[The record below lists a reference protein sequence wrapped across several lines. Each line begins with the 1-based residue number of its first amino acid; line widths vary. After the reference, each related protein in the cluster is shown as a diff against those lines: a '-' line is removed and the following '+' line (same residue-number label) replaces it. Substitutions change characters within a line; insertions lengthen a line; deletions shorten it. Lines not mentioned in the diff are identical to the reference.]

1 MLCYIPYFLMAL
13 FFGFGAFYGPG
24 HFITTAISMHL
35 SPEAG
40 ITIGFLAVHVAVIFY
55 PVLQKWSVVTFNCKF
70 IKLIIVLLNF
80 YCVFF

>member
-55 PVLQKWSVVTFNCKF
+55 PVLQKWSVVTFN
-70 IKLIIVLLNF
+70 
-80 YCVFF
+80 